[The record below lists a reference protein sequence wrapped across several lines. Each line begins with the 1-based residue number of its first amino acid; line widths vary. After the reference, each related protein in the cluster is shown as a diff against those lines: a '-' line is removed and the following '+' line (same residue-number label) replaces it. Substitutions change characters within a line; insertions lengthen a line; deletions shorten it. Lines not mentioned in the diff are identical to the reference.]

1 MSKRRKFGREPE
13 VHEHD
18 LGLSH
23 DMKTMMSRR
32 GALSLFGAAGAAAAL
47 AACSSGSSPSSTSS
61 TAAAAGSSGSA
72 TATAVGE
79 CVAAA
84 PAETAGPYPGDGT
97 NGPNVLVESG
107 IVRQDITTSFG
118 GSSGTAEGVPAT
130 ITLTLQ
136 DLAKD
141 CDPGTGMAVYL
152 WHCDR
157 DGEYSL
163 YGKEITDQN
172 YLRGVQVAGA
182 DGTVSFTSIFPACYS
197 GRWPHIHFE
206 VYDSL
211 EVAIAGENAR
221 LTSQI
226 ALPQD
231 VCETVFSTAEG
242 YENSTINLSRTSLSG
257 DNVFGDGWDAEL
269 ATATGNVT
277 EGYDIAITIGVAE
290 KSENTQ
296 AAPPAGGG
304 GPGGGGA
311 PGGTPPQGGGPGQ

>member
-1 MSKRRKFGREPE
+1 MSGHRVWRQQRAGE

-23 DMKTMMSRR
+23 DMKTMLSRR
-32 GALSLFGAAGAAAAL
+32 GALALFGTAGAAAL
-47 AACSSGSSPSSTSS
+47 AACSTTSSSPQTSTVATTSDS
-61 TAAAAGSSGSA
+61 TAATTAEA
-72 TATAVGE
+72 TASGE

-97 NGPNVLVESG
+97 NGPNVLIESG

-118 GSSGTAEGVPAT
+118 GSSGRAEGVPAT

-136 DLAKD
+136 DLTSN
-141 CDPGTGMAVYL
+141 CDPGQGMAVYL

-163 YGKEITDQN
+163 YGSNITDQN
-172 YLRGVQVAGA
+172 YLRGVQVADANGIA
-182 DGTVSFTSIFPACYS
+182 SFTSIFPACYS

-211 EVAIAGENAR
+211 EVAVAGGNAR

-231 VCETVFSTAEG
+231 VCETVFSTADG
-242 YENSTINLSRTSLSG
+242 YDQSTSNLARTSLDG

-269 ATATGNVT
+269 ATVEGNVAQ
-277 EGYDIAITIGVAE
+277 GYDISITIGVAE
-290 KSENTQ
+290 KSANTQ

-304 GPGGGGA
+304 GA
-311 PGGTPPQGGGPGQ
+311 PGGGPGGPGGPGQ